1 MAARTLLYIAGMILT
16 PRFTGPGIDGP
27 PGSPV
32 PVTPEEAYLNSYG
45 FSRQE
50 HVREVEAAR
59 KLKEIHGN
67 DVVRRLADMVLL
79 DSWGILV
86 R

>member
-1 MAARTLLYIAGMILT
+1 
-16 PRFTGPGIDGP
+16 
-27 PGSPV
+27 V